1 MPRLE
6 PKSSQLFLAIK
17 RCQRTKSKKVIK
29 LAQSLLIKV
38 AHICANRGIPVN
50 IKLIYFYC
58 LSVNYNNR
66 SPTIG
71 NDSQNSIDCCR
82 RAAKI
87 YELTNNIVMNNNIA
101 WLYFLWTIT
110 WSMVMQDIKL
120 TKEKNGPASLA
131 ISMAMRIRWYGAERI
146 THGTS
151 RATRDANGL
160 CHRARTPWSSI
171 LA

>member
-1 MPRLE
+1 MVDGFDETTLNTTKTQLLPSNYDTFQSLVVWENLNPKSNPLLSSCMWQASFKCEMPWLE

-29 LAQSLLIKV
+29 LAQSPLIKV

-50 IKLIYFYC
+50 IKLIYFDC

-66 SPTIG
+66 SPAIG
-71 NDSQNSIDCCR
+71 NDSQNSIHCCR

-101 WLYFLWTIT
+101 RLYF
-110 WSMVMQDIKL
+110 
-120 TKEKNGPASLA
+120 
-131 ISMAMRIRWYGAERI
+131 
-146 THGTS
+146 
-151 RATRDANGL
+151 
-160 CHRARTPWSSI
+160 
-171 LA
+171 